1 MEDSTDVKSEEI
13 NKLLEL
19 LKDINARNAFRL
31 VSDAIRKLVHGK
43 HGHEIEA
50 PGGKQVV
57 YEDGSSYFLG
67 VDSDGTFT
75 LRYSCE
81 KSETISQLR
90 YYLYRNGSQIVEKVS
105 HGKTGQVSFSLDGSK
120 QNEKLD

>member
-1 MEDSTDVKSEEI
+1 MEDSTDIKSEEV
-13 NKLLEL
+13 NKLQEL
-19 LKDINARNAFRL
+19 LNDINARNAFKL

-50 PGGKQVV
+50 QGGKQVV

-75 LRYSCE
+75 LRYNCE

-90 YYLYRNGSQIVEKVS
+90 YYLYRNGSQLVEKVS
-105 HGKTGQVSFSLDGSK
+105 NGKKGQVVFLHDGEK
-120 QNEKLD
+120 QNEKLE